1 MNISII
7 TVSYNS
13 SKTIRESI
21 ESVNNL
27 DYQNLEHVFIDGK
40 SSDNTLEIINE
51 FSTRKKTVICE
62 KDKGIYDAFNKGVNN
77 TKGDIVGFLH
87 SDDTF
92 AANDI
97 LDQVISVFS
106 KYQDVDGVYGDL
118 MYVDKLNTNKVI
130 RYWKS
135 KVFNQ
140 NLLKKGWMPAH
151 PTLFLK
157 KEIYDKHGSFD
168 LNYKVS
174 ADYDFMV
181 RILKDSELNFK
192 YLPQVVTKM
201 KVGGNSNRSLR
212 NIIKKSREDFEII
225 KKNKIGGFVTLLQKN
240 LSKISQF
247 KMYNK

>member
-1 MNISII
+1 MKISII
-7 TVSYNS
+7 TVCFNS
-13 SKTIRESI
+13 EATIRDTLDSI
-21 ESVNNL
+21 KKQDYL
-27 DYQNLEHVFIDGK
+27 DIEYIIIDGG
-40 SSDNTLEIINE
+40 STDNTLKILEEYSGII
-51 FSTRKKTVICE
+51 TVLVSE
-62 KDKGIYDAFNKGVNN
+62 HDKGIYDAFNKGVNN
-77 TKGDIVGFLH
+77 AKGDIVGFLH

-97 LDQVISVFS
+97 LDQVISVFRT
-106 KYQDVDGVYGDL
+106 YEDVDGVYGDL
-118 MYVDKLNTNKVI
+118 SYVDKLNTNKVI

-192 YLPQVVTKM
+192 YLPQIIIKM
-201 KVGGNSNRSLR
+201 KLGGISNRSLS

-225 KKNKIGGFVTLLQKN
+225 KKNKIGGFITLLQKN
-240 LSKISQF
+240 LIKISQF
-247 KMYNK
+247 KILSK

>member
-40 SSDNTLEIINE
+40 SSDNTLEIIYE

-181 RILKDSELNFK
+181 RILKDSDLNFK

-201 KVGGNSNRSLR
+201 KVGGNSNRSLS

-225 KKNKIGGFVTLLQKN
+225 KKSTISKQHVSRNKKRDRIFWILR
-240 LSKISQF
+240 SFS
-247 KMYNK
+247 

>member
-1 MNISII
+1 MNVSII

-13 SKTIRESI
+13 SKTIRETI
-21 ESVNNL
+21 ESVNGL
-27 DYQNLEHVFIDGK
+27 DYNNLEHVFIDGK
-40 SSDNTLEIINE
+40 SSDNTLELIQNN
-51 FSTRKKTVICE
+51 STRKKTVICE
-62 KDKGIYDAFNKGVNN
+62 KDKGIYDAFNKGIEN

-92 AANDI
+92 ASHDVLSQIVSIFNKDEN
-97 LDQVISVFS
+97 
-106 KYQDVDGVYGDL
+106 VDGVYGDL
-118 MYVDKLNTNKVI
+118 TYVDRLNTNKVI

-135 KVFNQ
+135 KIFNQ

-157 KEIYDKHGSFD
+157 KEVYNKHGSFD
-168 LNYKVS
+168 LDYKVS

-192 YLPQVVTKM
+192 YLPQLVTKM
-201 KVGGNSNRSLR
+201 KVGGNSNRSFS
-212 NIIKKSREDFEII
+212 NIVKKSSEDFKII
-225 KKNKIGGFVTLLQKN
+225 KKNKIGGFVTLLHKN

-247 KMYNK
+247 KKKNK

>member
-40 SSDNTLEIINE
+40 SSDNTLEIIYE

-181 RILKDSELNFK
+181 RILKDSDLNFK

-201 KVGGNSNRSLR
+201 KVGGNSNRSLS

>member
-201 KVGGNSNRSLR
+201 KVGGNSNRSLS

>member
-168 LNYKVS
+168 LNHKVS